1 VIEAARNTVMLV
13 AGADKAEAVRA
24 AFHEPY
30 DPRRYPAQ
38 LASQHGHAVAWFL
51 DQAAA
56 RLIGPD

>member
-1 VIEAARNTVMLV
+1 MLV

-24 AFHEPY
+24 TFHEPY
-30 DPRRYPAQ
+30 EPRRYPAQ
-38 LASQHGHAVAWFL
+38 LASLHGRAIAWFL